1 MPCGLPCLPEQT
13 RALRAEAEQQ
23 GTGHAQLDLICPG
36 LTSLLPF
43 PVFVFPLVSL
53 SREGVPMSE
62 PRPKTLRLLFPQ
74 WQGGYDET
82 EYPGQIY
89 AFGARL
95 LAFLAP
101 ESPAPAIEVP
111 VPAWHEGIDAPEEGG
126 VFFRSALL
134 AQARAAAKI
143 LQEHRP
149 DRVLTFGGDCLVSQS
164 PLAYLNER
172 YEGRLGV
179 LWIDAHPDITTPA
192 DFNHAH
198 AMVLGNLLGYGEP
211 DLASL
216 VKKPLSPTQITY
228 VGVDSM
234 FGHESAFL
242 AEHGLNRIGSAA
254 VRADSGPVLEW
265 IEKSGFEQVFIHLDI
280 DVLDPA
286 FFRSQLFANP
296 DVDEYIESEHGKLRL
311 HEVARLL
318 QDVDRATTV
327 AGMSIAEYMPWDAL
341 NLKKMLASLSF
352 MH

>member
-1 MPCGLPCLPEQT
+1 MS
-13 RALRAEAEQQ
+13 
-23 GTGHAQLDLICPG
+23 AQ
-36 LTSLLPF
+36 
-43 PVFVFPLVSL
+43 
-53 SREGVPMSE
+53 E
-62 PRPKTLRLLFPQ
+62 PKTLRLLFPQ

-82 EYPGQIY
+82 EFSGQIY

-101 ESPAPAIEVP
+101 KSEALTIEVP
-111 VPAWHEGIDAPEEGG
+111 VPAWHEGVDASEEGG
-126 VFFRSALL
+126 VFFRSALR
-134 AQARAAAKI
+134 AQAQAATKI

-172 YEGRLGV
+172 SEGKLGV
-179 LWIDAHPDITTPA
+179 LWIDAHPDITTPK

-211 DLASL
+211 ALAGL
-216 VKKPLSPTQITY
+216 VKRPLCPEQITY
-228 VGVDSM
+228 VGVDNM
-234 FGHESAFL
+234 FSHETAFL
-242 AEHGLNRIGSAA
+242 AEHNLNRIGSSA

-265 IEKSGFEQVFIHLDI
+265 ITKSGFERVFIHLDI

-296 DVDEYIESEHGKLRL
+296 DVNEYIESEHGKLRL
-311 HEVARLL
+311 QEVARLL
-318 QDVDRATTV
+318 KDVDRATTV
-327 AGMSIAEYMPWDAL
+327 VGMSIAEYMPWDAL
-341 NLKKMLASLSF
+341 NLKKMLAALSF